1 MGATQVNQNA
11 QPNASDQRDGKPL
24 TSGDI
29 GRWDR
34 LFAIIEEA
42 KFPEDFLVP
51 EDRNQSASSRRVML

>member
-1 MGATQVNQNA
+1 
-11 QPNASDQRDGKPL
+11 L